1 MALDLG
7 WVLLDGDLGGFP
19 QTIKHRS
26 RIETSV
32 PSPMLEVVGAFM
44 RSDGQLPQEFS
55 T

>member
-26 RIETSV
+26 RIERSV
-32 PSPMLEVVGAFM
+32 PSLMSEVVGGLM
-44 RSDGQLPQEFS
+44 RRDGQLPQEFS

>member
-26 RIETSV
+26 RIERSV
-32 PSPMLEVVGAFM
+32 PSLMSEVVGALM
-44 RSDGQLPQEFS
+44 RGDGQLPQEFS